1 MNCYSKLDMAERR
14 KRQFNCKP
22 CGKKHPAPVN
32 ANCEFQRARQAEGDQ
47 SEDENPQPGPSNMEQ
62 TLRGTRRRT
71 VGAAQTPKAKPSK
84 RALAEEDSPG
94 SAHEQP
100 GREDPL
106 DRIMQRLD
114 SLADEGRR
122 ARQNLADETRRE
134 HEKLRQA
141 MRSMQARQTAD
152 ILSDEEERTPRK
164 RRRTDADLSPE
175 ELDASPEPLQT
186 LRQDKRSAEQGEGIL
201 R

>member
-1 MNCYSKLDMAERR
+1 MSTFYNRCWFAWLIHASIPVYVLLCYSLTDSGFPVTLYSKFVTNCYSKLDMVERR
-14 KRQFNCKP
+14 KRQFDCKP
-22 CGKKHPAPVN
+22 CRRKHPAPVN

-47 SEDENPQPGPSNMEQ
+47 SEDEIPQPGPSNMGR

-71 VGAAQTPKAKPSK
+71 MGAVQTPKAKPSK
-84 RALAEEDSPG
+84 RVLVEEDSPG

-122 ARQNLADETRRE
+122 ARQTLADETRRE
-134 HEKLRQA
+134 HEKLREA
-141 MRSMQARQTAD
+141 MRSMQAR
-152 ILSDEEERTPRK
+152 
-164 RRRTDADLSPE
+164 
-175 ELDASPEPLQT
+175 
-186 LRQDKRSAEQGEGIL
+186 
-201 R
+201 

>member
-1 MNCYSKLDMAERR
+1 MAERR

-22 CGKKHPAPVN
+22 CGRKHPAPVN
-32 ANCEFQRARQAEGDQ
+32 ANCEFQRARQ
-47 SEDENPQPGPSNMEQ
+47 DENPQPGPSNMGR

-84 RALAEEDSPG
+84 RVLAEEDSPG

-141 MRSMQARQTAD
+141 MRSMQVRQTAD
-152 ILSDEEERTPRK
+152 ILSDEEEGTPRK
-164 RRRTDADLSPE
+164 RRRTDCWGECMYAGCVHGVRGERSDVRHSLRSLWYQSGHVLGE
-175 ELDASPEPLQT
+175 CST
-186 LRQDKRSAEQGEGIL
+186 LKVS
-201 R
+201 